1 MENDYRKI
9 RKSDRIKVNGEEIL
23 DPEDIVKYHKVNS
36 VCIKLEQALMRRRKK
51 KTKRGREKFKE
62 IRRKVENHEE
72 IDDEDQRF
80 VIRMS
85 KRRKKRKEEDTLVT
99 NKKPPD
105 LEKGKSRNQVRKTLQ
120 TNRQE
125 KE

>member
-1 MENDYRKI
+1 
-9 RKSDRIKVNGEEIL
+9 
-23 DPEDIVKYHKVNS
+23 
-36 VCIKLEQALMRRRKK
+36 MRRRKK

-72 IDDEDQRF
+72 IDDEDLRF

-105 LEKGKSRNQVRKTLQ
+105 LEKGKSRNQVRKTPPDKPSRKGMKRFAGRMYEIIIRMKKSNKKGIKLCD
-120 TNRQE
+120 
-125 KE
+125 